1 MIAPADQPEEAG
13 GGIMNYPQLA
23 SSSRCA
29 ASLKVG
35 TFVLA
40 LTLTNSDA
48 PVKVSTQQRKFNV
61 HHKKGRV
68 LYRLR

>member
-1 MIAPADQPEEAG
+1 MIAPADQPEGAG
-13 GGIMNYPQLA
+13 GGI
-23 SSSRCA
+23 
-29 ASLKVG
+29 
-35 TFVLA
+35 